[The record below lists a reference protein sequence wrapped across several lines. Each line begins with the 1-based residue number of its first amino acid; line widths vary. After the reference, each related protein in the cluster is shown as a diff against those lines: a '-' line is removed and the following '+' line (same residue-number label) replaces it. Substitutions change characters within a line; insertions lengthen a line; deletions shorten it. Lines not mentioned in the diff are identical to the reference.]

1 MLSRGRSGF
10 KIFIVKS
17 NMCMSEINK
26 TQMLKHSLLT
36 QDHIFVPEDV
46 CRQDVL
52 RPGPGLGGHQQ
63 PQQRRQRHRRR

>member
-1 MLSRGRSGF
+1 
-10 KIFIVKS
+10 
-17 NMCMSEINK
+17 MSEINK

-63 PQQRRQRHRRR
+63 PQQRRQRHCRR